1 MTHQRLREKAE
12 VSKDWMGTDWFDDDW
27 SVLRPFDFECSD
39 FIKECTPETILS
51 LLAELDAARKDAERW
66 KAVRDNRGPGLRLI
80 TWAPNECEELQVM
93 FPSQKLCDEY
103 ADSTIDAALNADGE
117 KGDD

>member
-12 VSKDWMGTDWFDDDW
+12 VAKDWMGTDWFDDDW

-51 LLAELDAARKDAERW
+51 LLAELDAARKDAERLDDQRLTLVNVFKQMGIDPLSKGW
-66 KAVRDNRGPGLRLI
+66 KWTESEQA
-80 TWAPNECEELQVM
+80 A
-93 FPSQKLCDEY
+93 
-103 ADSTIDAALNADGE
+103 IDAALNADRE
-117 KGDD
+117 KVK